1 MRRLPFIIVLTL
13 ALLGIILPGEAL
25 RAQMPPGMAIRKE
38 GGKKPLAY
46 VSGTVY
52 LSPEDPTESEEPGV
66 GVAVTV
72 IGKRAST
79 ARLDTLYAQT
89 GPDGRFVVMGL
100 APGEVFIRFSMLG
113 YEEQSRAM

>member
-46 VSGTVY
+46 VAGTVY

-79 ARLDTLYAQT
+79 ARLDTLYA
-89 GPDGRFVVMGL
+89 
-100 APGEVFIRFSMLG
+100 
-113 YEEQSRAM
+113 